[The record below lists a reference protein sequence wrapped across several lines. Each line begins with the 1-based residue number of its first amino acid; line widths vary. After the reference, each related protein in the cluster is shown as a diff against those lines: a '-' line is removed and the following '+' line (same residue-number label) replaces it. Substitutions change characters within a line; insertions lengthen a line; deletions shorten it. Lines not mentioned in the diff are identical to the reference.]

1 MNDIGIDVT
10 FGLDNFNRP
19 KKISQLEMVKNI
31 ILFILFS
38 KKGQIP
44 SIPSIGMNIE
54 NLLYQHYEDIDVSS
68 IKEELISQCSILS
81 NFLNGSTIDIEK
93 LIEDGKPTIKVK
105 MVYQY
110 NEDLIKKTQK
120 YQLGITYD
128 ELAKMISI
136 KED

>member
-10 FGLDNFNRP
+10 FGLDNFDKP
-19 KKISQLEMVKNI
+19 KTINQLEMIKNI

-44 SIPSIGMNIE
+44 SIPTIGMDIG
-54 NLLYQHYEDIDVSS
+54 NLLYQHYDDIDINL
-68 IKEELISQCSILS
+68 IKEELITQCSILS
-81 NFLNGSTIDIEK
+81 NFLNNSTVDIEK
-93 LIEDGKPTIKVK
+93 TIDNGKPVIKVK
-105 MVYQY
+105 LMYQY
-110 NEDLIKKTQK
+110 DEELSKKTQK

-128 ELAKMISI
+128 ELTKMISI